1 MSKENDGKTTIVN
14 ALNQIILGYDIMG
27 SWIDVQF
34 IQFIYLWDTIYRRKL
49 GSMYQFA
56 AAKKLVFVVR
66 LYDVDVG
73 AGVFWGPSDSFII
86 CVEISAQIADFL
98 GGR

>member
-1 MSKENDGKTTIVN
+1 MCNFFNLSTYGTPFIGEN
-14 ALNQIILGYDIMG
+14 L
-27 SWIDVQF
+27 VQC
-34 IQFIYLWDTIYRRKL
+34 INLLLQ
-49 GSMYQFA
+49 
-56 AAKKLVFVVR
+56 KKIVFVVR